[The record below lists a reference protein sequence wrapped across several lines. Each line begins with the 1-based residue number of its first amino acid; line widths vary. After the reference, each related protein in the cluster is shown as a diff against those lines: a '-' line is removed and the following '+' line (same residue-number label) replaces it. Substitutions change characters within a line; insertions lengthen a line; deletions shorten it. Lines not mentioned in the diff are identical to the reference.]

1 MRHAVDVYQ
10 SNAMAEPKEKTMTMH
25 TEDQLQEPQAEPQS
39 APAKRPAR
47 TAKAAPA
54 GEPQPKPRPRARKK
68 PQAAQPEPAKRGSAP
83 EAVAVA
89 ETGAAAPETYA
100 PAQAQPAACPEP
112 CPAPCTE
119 ACSAPSAEAEAE
131 QPADEAPLTTA
142 VMPESSVVAD
152 SLTHGQRVAVIAAT
166 LFQDLAEL
174 HELDD
179 VWGHRLH
186 LAAQLHDIG
195 FAEGRKG
202 HHKISMRLIEEDLSL
217 NIHDEDRPWVAL
229 LARYHRK
236 AWPSRRHSRFDA
248 LKKGDRKALRKAAS
262 LLRIADALDYT
273 HSGVVRNLAVA
284 VKKRKVVIAIQCSG
298 DCSAER
304 ERVIKKGDLFMHV
317 FGRELECICQ
327 EN

>member
-1 MRHAVDVYQ
+1 
-10 SNAMAEPKEKTMTMH
+10 MTTH
-25 TEDQLQEPQAEPQS
+25 TEDKLQEPQGEPKT
-39 APAKRPAR
+39 APTKRPVRAAK
-47 TAKAAPA
+47 TASA
-54 GEPQPKPRPRARKK
+54 GESQPKPRPRARKK
-68 PQAAQPEPAKRGSAP
+68 PQADQPEPAKRESAP
-83 EAVAVA
+83 ELAAVT
-89 ETGAAAPETYA
+89 EIEAAAPEAYDPA
-100 PAQAQPAACPEP
+100 PAQPAPCFEP
-112 CPAPCTE
+112 CPE
-119 ACSAPSAEAEAE
+119 ACSPSAEAVEA
-131 QPADEAPLTTA
+131 QPAEEAALTTA
-142 VMPESSVVAD
+142 ILPGSSVVAD

-248 LKKGDRKALRKAAS
+248 LKKDERKALRKAAS

-273 HSGVVRNLAVA
+273 HSGVVKNLAVT
-284 VKKRKVVIAIQCSG
+284 VKKHKVIIAIQCFG
-298 DCSAER
+298 DCSAEMQ
-304 ERVIKKGDLFMHV
+304 RVMKKGDLFMHV